1 MPCRAQTFR
10 DFEVLV
16 LDNAS
21 TDDSADE
28 VERRWPGFRLV
39 RFEHNLGFAAANNR
53 GAQLARGRWLAFL
66 NNDAFPQPD
75 WLERLVEAAQA
86 RPEFAF
92 FASRLVYASDTD
104 RMQAAGDVLNI
115 SGFAWSRDNGYPLAA
130 AHLEAQEVFSACAA
144 AAMFQRQAF
153 LDVGGFNADFVSH
166 LEDVDLGFR
175 LRLVGQRCLYVPSA
189 VVAHVVSASYG
200 AESERT
206 VYQVQRNVVWM
217 YAADMPGRLFWKYL
231 PAHLVANL
239 VFLLYYTLHG
249 RGRAAWRAK
258 LDALR
263 GLPAG
268 AAPAPGDTG
277 RPHGRAAGDR
287 AGAGSW
293 LAQPVPA
300 GPAKPGAPALSLAA
314 GFRITTW
321 TPLTDPEDQ
330 PNQAAYRIPAGV
342 QPVEAGPANYP
353 DDDRRAGGW
362 LVDRIMLQIW
372 QRADGRGG
380 PEILADF
387 ETPGAA
393 WAGDKSRA
401 GLPGAGR
408 AADQARMPVKPAE

>member
-1 MPCRAQTFR
+1 MDTHPSNETPAVSVLVLNWNGAAHLPRCLDALRAQTWR

-28 VERRWPGFRLV
+28 VEGRWPGFRLV
-39 RFEHNLGFAAANNR
+39 RFEHNLGFAAANNH
-53 GAQLARGRWLAFL
+53 GAHLARGRWLAFL

-104 RMQAAGDVLNI
+104 RIQATGDVLNI

-249 RGRAAWRAK
+249 RGRAVWRAK

-263 GLPAG
+263 GLP
-268 AAPAPGDTG
+268 
-277 RPHGRAAGDR
+277 RALR
-287 AGAGSW
+287 
-293 LAQPVPA
+293 
-300 GPAKPGAPALSLAA
+300 
-314 GFRITTW
+314 R
-321 TPLTDPEDQ
+321 
-330 PNQAAYRIPAGV
+330 
-342 QPVEAGPANYP
+342 
-353 DDDRRAGGW
+353 RRAIQGARTAALPEIERALDHGW
-362 LVDRIMLQIW
+362 LSPYLLGRQSRER
-372 QRADGRGG
+372 QRSA
-380 PEILADF
+380 
-387 ETPGAA
+387 
-393 WAGDKSRA
+393 SR
-401 GLPGAGR
+401 
-408 AADQARMPVKPAE
+408 QASA